1 VTWQKQKQKKK
12 EKFWFEISFFC
23 FSFEVS
29 MQYSETRRRHTNT
42 RTQEESNVSSKITEK
57 KVTLCR
63 RIHCCVIMSAFS
75 SADAPLESSW
85 CLWDVQ
91 QPGGVGDSESMHTT
105 VSALAAAHDAAA
117 PRLRATVTSLRQV
130 WPLLAAP
137 SSTASLALFRAGVR
151 PALAD
156 VANQRGGVWV
166 RTGHSP
172 IKRRTI
178 RAPIAD
184 RRSPIATPFSVV
196 FCHAREKGKK
206 KFFFSHFFFLFVRRF
221 LASMSRRG
229 RV

>member
-1 VTWQKQKQKKK
+1 MS
-12 EKFWFEISFFC
+12 SF
-23 FSFEVS
+23 SGV
-29 MQYSETRRRHTNT
+29 
-42 RTQEESNVSSKITEK
+42 
-57 KVTLCR
+57 
-63 RIHCCVIMSAFS
+63 
-75 SADAPLESSW
+75 DAPLESSW

-166 RTGHSP
+166 RTTKKPKKTSP
-172 IKRRTI
+172 AISLF
-178 RAPIAD
+178 D
-184 RRSPIATPFSVV
+184 RRSSIVDRFPSFSATQETK
-196 FCHAREKGKK
+196 REKKS
-206 KFFFSHFFFLFVRRF
+206 FFIFFFLTFFYFVRCRRF
-221 LASMSRRG
+221 LVSMSRPG
-229 RV
+229 LV